1 MSLPVI
7 LRHDAEADVQE
18 ARDQLE
24 AVRVGLGTQ
33 VLARVREVLARIE
46 KMPELHGKVWQDV
59 RAARL
64 KQFRYIVY
72 FIVLAD
78 RVEVL
83 AVLHGA
89 RDPSSWQSRG

>member
-1 MSLPVI
+1 VNLPVI
-7 LRHDAEADVQE
+7 LRHEAEVDIQG

-24 AVRVGLGTQ
+24 AVRVGLGNQ

-46 KMPELHGKVWQDV
+46 KMPELHGKVWEDV

-72 FIVLAD
+72 FIVLED
-78 RVEVL
+78 RIEVL

-89 RDPSSWQSRG
+89 RDPSAWQSRA

>member
-7 LRHDAEADVQE
+7 LRHEAEVDIQG

-24 AVRVGLGTQ
+24 AVRVGLGNQ

-46 KMPELHGKVWQDV
+46 KMPEFHGKVWEDL

-72 FIVLAD
+72 FIVLED
-78 RVEVL
+78 RIEVL

-89 RDPSSWQSRG
+89 RDPSAWQSRA

>member
-7 LRHDAEADVQE
+7 LRPEAEVYVQE

-33 VLARVREVLARIE
+33 VLARVRDVLARIE

>member
-1 MSLPVI
+1 VSLPVI
-7 LRHDAEADVQE
+7 LRHEAEVDIQE

-24 AVRVGLGTQ
+24 AIRVGLGNQ
-33 VLARVREVLARIE
+33 VLARVREVLARME
-46 KMPELHGKVWQDV
+46 KMPELYGKVWEDV

-83 AVLHGA
+83 AVLHSA

>member
-7 LRHDAEADVQE
+7 LRHETEVDIQE

-24 AVRVGLGTQ
+24 SIRVGLGNQ

-46 KMPELHGKVWQDV
+46 KMPELHGKVWEDV

-83 AVLHGA
+83 AVLHSA

>member
-7 LRHDAEADVQE
+7 LRHEAEVDIQE

-24 AVRVGLGTQ
+24 AIRVGLGNQ
-33 VLARVREVLARIE
+33 FLARVREVLARIE
-46 KMPELHGKVWQDV
+46 KMPELHGTVCEDV

-83 AVLHGA
+83 AVLHSA

>member
-7 LRHDAEADVQE
+7 LRHEAEADIQV

-24 AVRVGLGTQ
+24 AVRVGLGNQ
-33 VLARVREVLARIE
+33 LLARVREVLARIE
-46 KMPELHGKVWQDV
+46 MMPELHGKVWEDV

-78 RVEVL
+78 RIEVL

-89 RDPSSWQSRG
+89 RDSSAWQSRG

>member
-1 MSLPVI
+1 VSLPVI
-7 LRHDAEADVQE
+7 LRHEAEADVQA

>member
-1 MSLPVI
+1 VSLPVI
-7 LRHDAEADVQE
+7 LRHEAEVDVQE

-24 AVRVGLGTQ
+24 ALRVGLGTQ

>member
-1 MSLPVI
+1 VSLPVI
-7 LRHDAEADVQE
+7 LRHEAESDVQE

-46 KMPELHGKVWQDV
+46 KMPELHGKVWQDM

-64 KQFRYIVY
+64 KHFRYIVY